1 MNNIY
6 FFSGPC
12 GVGKS
17 TLADAYAKY
26 LTNTGIRKQ
35 VYVIHGDD
43 FHQGFVEKDYKD
55 SFWKEGQAADQIVWT
70 EILKFNWECIIET
83 AGKVLTRGLDVVI
96 DYVVEEE
103 LPLLLKLAKE
113 HEAKL
118 YYVVLTASEDAIRQ
132 RIEERDDVEMLER
145 ALFLKKEL
153 EELPE
158 NQGHVFDNTG
168 KAVSEEIAELYEN
181 MESYLCCIEAADED
195 RAEKLEMAS
204 GNSSSEGYAEVSSD
218 NGPEDSRKEFRNDIS
233 IQDKTVYYQDDKLT
247 IRSMVAEDAKVYYD
261 TYMSYNWHPQMET
274 YENYYREQQ
283 NGERLVFVPEYEGK
297 VVGICTLVLHPTE
310 GPWGGQN
317 IPEIVDLCVFFHIHK
332 FGIGSKLLDVAE
344 AEAAKRSD
352 MVFLAVGCHSGYGAA
367 QRIYVKRGYIPDGSG
382 VWYQNKQ
389 LDQYAPCV
397 NDDDLLLFMSKEL
410 K

>member
-43 FHQGFVEKDYKD
+43 FHQGFVETDYKD

-113 HEAKL
+113 HAARL
-118 YYVVLTASEDAIRQ
+118 YYVVLTASEDAVRQ
-132 RIEERDDVEMLER
+132 RIEERGDVEMVER

-158 NQGHVFDNTG
+158 NQGHVFDNTE
-168 KAVSEEIAELYEN
+168 KSVAEEIIELSQN
-181 MESYLCCIEAADED
+181 MERYMCCIGDATDENQK
-195 RAEKLEMAS
+195 KLS
-204 GNSSSEGYAEVSSD
+204 
-218 NGPEDSRKEFRNDIS
+218 
-233 IQDKTVYYQDDKLT
+233 TVYYQDDKLT

-261 TYMSYNWHPQMET
+261 TYMSYDWHPQMET

-332 FGIGSKLLDVAE
+332 SGIGSKLLDVAE

-397 NDDDLLLFMSKEL
+397 NDDDLLLFMSKKL

>member
-1 MNNIY
+1 MSNIY
-6 FFSGPC
+6 FISGPC
-12 GVGKS
+12 GAGKS
-17 TLADAYAKY
+17 ALADAFAKH

-43 FHQGFVEKDYKD
+43 FHQGFVETDYKD
-55 SFWKEGQAADQIVWT
+55 SFWKDGLAADQIVWT
-70 EILKFNWECIIET
+70 EILKFNWECIIDT
-83 AGKVLTRGLDVVI
+83 AEKVLERGLDVVI

-113 HEAKL
+113 HKAKL
-118 YYVVLTASEDAIRQ
+118 YYIVLTASEDVIRQ
-132 RIEERDDVEMLER
+132 RIEERGDVEMVER

-158 NQGHVFDNTG
+158 NQGHVYDNTG
-168 KAVSEEIAELYEN
+168 KSVQDEIADLYEH
-181 MESYLCCIEAADED
+181 MESYLCCEDADSAGKAD
-195 RAEKLEMAS
+195 DS
-204 GNSSSEGYAEVSSD
+204 GEYSD
-218 NGPEDSRKEFRNDIS
+218 DDGRTI
-233 IQDKTVYYQDDKLT
+233 YYRDDKLT
-247 IRSMVAEDAKVYYD
+247 IRSMVPEDAKVYYD
-261 TYMSYNWHPQMET
+261 TYLSYDWHPQIET
-274 YENYYREQQ
+274 YENYYTEQQ

-297 VVGICTLVLHPTE
+297 VVGICTLVLHPSE
-310 GPWGGQN
+310 GPWGGKN
-317 IPEIVDLCVFFHIHK
+317 TPEIVDLCVFFHIHK
-332 FGIGSKLLDVAE
+332 SGIGSKLLDVAE

-352 MVFLAVGCHSGYGAA
+352 TVFLAVGCHSGYGAA

>member
-1 MNNIY
+1 MSNIY
-6 FFSGPC
+6 FISGPC

-26 LTNTGIRKQ
+26 LTNMGIRKQ

-43 FHQGFVEKDYKD
+43 FHQGFVETDYKD
-55 SFWKEGQAADQIVWT
+55 SFWKDGLAADLIVWE
-70 EILKFNWECIIET
+70 EILKFNWECIIDT
-83 AGKVLTRGLDVVI
+83 AEKVLDRGLDVVI

-113 HEAKL
+113 KDAKL
-118 YYVVLTASEDAIRQ
+118 YYLVLTASGETITE
-132 RIEERDDVEMLER
+132 RIGSRGDTEMVER
-145 ALFLKKEL
+145 ALFLKQKL
-153 EELPE
+153 ENLPE
-158 NQGHVFDNTG
+158 NQGHIFDNTG
-168 KAVSEEIAELYEN
+168 KSVQEEISEVCKD
-181 MESYLCCIEAADED
+181 MEKYLCDCDLSCVENKVEQADTHMED
-195 RAEKLEMAS
+195 ERKASCDERSETKDQVCGSGTDAEET
-204 GNSSSEGYAEVSSD
+204 
-218 NGPEDSRKEFRNDIS
+218 I
-233 IQDKTVYYQDDKLT
+233 YYRDDKLT
-247 IRSMVAEDAKVYYD
+247 IRSMRPEDAKVYYD
-261 TYMSYNWHPQMET
+261 TYLSYDWHPQIET
-274 YENYYREQQ
+274 YENYYKEQQ
-283 NGERLVFVPEYEGK
+283 KGERLVFVPEYEGK

-332 FGIGSKLLDVAE
+332 SGIGSRLLDVAE

-367 QRIYVKRGYIPDGSG
+367 QRIYVKRGFIPDGSG

-397 NDDDLLLFMSKEL
+397 NDDDLLLFMSKKL
-410 K
+410 G

>member
-1 MNNIY
+1 MGNIY
-6 FFSGPC
+6 FISGPC

-17 TLADAYAKY
+17 TLADAFAKH
-26 LTNTGIRKQ
+26 LTNTGVRKQ

-43 FHQGFVEKDYKD
+43 FHQGFVETDYKD
-55 SFWKEGQAADQIVWT
+55 SFWEKGQAADQIVWT

-83 AGKVLTRGLDVVI
+83 AGKVLDRGLDVVI

-118 YYVVLTASEDAIRQ
+118 YYVVLTASENVITQ
-132 RIEERDDVEMLER
+132 RIEERGDTEMVER

-158 NQGHVFDNTG
+158 NQGHIFDNTG
-168 KAVSEEIAELYEN
+168 KSVAEEIIELSEN
-181 MESYLCCIEAADED
+181 MESYLCCTADASDENQ
-195 RAEKLEMAS
+195 EKLSCVS
-204 GNSSSEGYAEVSSD
+204 GSEGYAEVPAD
-218 NGPEDSRKEFRNDIS
+218 NGPEDNRKEFCNDIS
-233 IQDKTVYYQDDKLT
+233 MQDKTVYYQDAKLT
-247 IRSMVAEDAKVYYD
+247 IRSMVPEDAKVYYD
-261 TYMSYNWHPQMET
+261 TYLSYDWHPQLET

-283 NGERLVFVPEYEGK
+283 NGERLVFVPEIEGR
-297 VVGICTLVLHPTE
+297 VVGICTLVLHPSE

-332 FGIGSKLLDVAE
+332 SGIGSKLLDVAE

-397 NDDDLLLFMSKEL
+397 NDDDLLLFMSKKL

>member
-1 MNNIY
+1 MGNIY
-6 FFSGPC
+6 FISGPC

-17 TLADAYAKY
+17 TLADAFAKH
-26 LTNTGIRKQ
+26 LTNTGVRKQ

-43 FHQGFVEKDYKD
+43 FHQGFVETDYKD
-55 SFWKEGQAADQIVWT
+55 SFWEKGQAADQIVWT

-83 AGKVLTRGLDVVI
+83 AGKVLDRGLDVVI

-118 YYVVLTASEDAIRQ
+118 YYVVLTASENVITQ
-132 RIEERDDVEMLER
+132 RIEERGDTEMVER

-158 NQGHVFDNTG
+158 NQGHIFDNTG
-168 KAVSEEIAELYEN
+168 KSVAEEIIELSEN
-181 MESYLCCIEAADED
+181 MESYLCRTDDASDENQ
-195 RAEKLEMAS
+195 EKLSCVS
-204 GNSSSEGYAEVSSD
+204 GSEGYAEVPAD
-218 NGPEDSRKEFRNDIS
+218 NGPEVNRKEFCNDIS
-233 IQDKTVYYQDDKLT
+233 MQDKTVYYQDAKLT
-247 IRSMVAEDAKVYYD
+247 IRSMVPEDARVYYD
-261 TYMSYNWHPQMET
+261 TYLSYDWHPQLET

-283 NGERLVFVPEYEGK
+283 NGERLVFVPEIEGR
-297 VVGICTLVLHPTE
+297 VVGICTLVLHPSE

-332 FGIGSKLLDVAE
+332 SGIGSKLLDVAE

-397 NDDDLLLFMSKEL
+397 NDDDLLLFMSKKL

>member
-17 TLADAYAKY
+17 TLADAYAKH

-43 FHQGFVEKDYKD
+43 FQQGFVETDYKD

-70 EILKFNWECIIET
+70 EILQFNWECIIET
-83 AGKVLTRGLDVVI
+83 AGKVLARGLDVVI

-103 LPLLLKLAKE
+103 MPLLLSLAKE
-113 HEAKL
+113 QAAKL
-118 YYVVLTASEDAIRQ
+118 YYVVLTASEDVIRQ
-132 RIEERDDVEMLER
+132 RIEERGDVEMVER
-145 ALFLKKEL
+145 AMFLKKEL

-158 NQGHVFDNTG
+158 NRGHVFDNTG
-168 KAVSEEIAELYEN
+168 KVVSEEVAELYEN
-181 MESYLCCIEAADED
+181 MESYLCCIEAADD
-195 RAEKLEMAS
+195 DSAEKLEMAS

-218 NGPEDSRKEFRNDIS
+218 NGPEDSGMEFRNDIS
-233 IQDKTVYYQDDKLT
+233 VQETTVYYRDDKLT
-247 IRSMVAEDAKVYYD
+247 IRSMVPEDAKVYYD
-261 TYMSYNWHPQMET
+261 TYLSYDWHPQMEI

-332 FGIGSKLLDVAE
+332 SGIGSKLLDVAE

-352 MVFLAVGCHSGYGAA
+352 TVFLAVGCHSGYGPA

-382 VWYQNKQ
+382 VWYQNRQ

>member
-12 GVGKS
+12 GAGKS

-43 FHQGFVEKDYKD
+43 FHQGFVETDYKD

-83 AGKVLTRGLDVVI
+83 AEKVLTRGLDVVI

-113 HEAKL
+113 HNARL
-118 YYVVLTASEDAIRQ
+118 YYVVLTASEDAITQ
-132 RIEERDDVEMLER
+132 RIEERGDVEMVER

-153 EELPE
+153 ENLPE

-168 KAVSEEIAELYEN
+168 KAVPEEIKELYEN
-181 MESYLCCIEAADED
+181 MERYLCCADAASDD
-195 RAEKLEMAS
+195 STEKQEKPS
-204 GNSSSEGYAEVSSD
+204 
-218 NGPEDSRKEFRNDIS
+218 RNDGRI
-233 IQDKTVYYQDDKLT
+233 IYYRDDKLT
-247 IRSMVAEDAKVYYD
+247 IRSMAAEDAKVYYD

-274 YENYYREQQ
+274 YENYYKEQQ
-283 NGERLVFVPEYEGK
+283 NGERLVFVSEFEGK
-297 VVGICTLVLHPTE
+297 VAGICTLVLHPTE

-317 IPEIVDLCVFFHIHK
+317 NPEIVDLCVFFHMHK
-332 FGIGSKLLDVAE
+332 SGIGSKLLDAAE

-352 MVFLAVGCHSGYGAA
+352 MVFLAVGCHSGYGPA

-382 VWYQNKQ
+382 VWYQNRQ
-389 LDQYAPCV
+389 LEQYAPCV
-397 NDDDLLLFMSKEL
+397 NDDDLLLFMSKKL
-410 K
+410 R

>member
-1 MNNIY
+1 MSNIY
-6 FFSGPC
+6 FISGPC

-17 TLADAYAKY
+17 TLADAYAKH

-35 VYVIHGDD
+35 LYVIHGDD
-43 FHQGFVEKDYKD
+43 FHQGFVETDYKD
-55 SFWKEGQAADQIVWT
+55 SFWKEGQAADLIVWT

-83 AGKVLTRGLDVVI
+83 AGKVLKRGLDVVI

-103 LPLLLKLAKE
+103 MPLLLKLAKE

-118 YYVVLTASEDAIRQ
+118 YYIVLTASEDSIRQ
-132 RIEERDDVEMLER
+132 RIEERGDVEMVGR

-158 NQGHVFDNTG
+158 NQGHIFDNTG
-168 KAVSEEIAELYEN
+168 KSVAEEIIELSEN
-181 MESYLCCIEAADED
+181 PERYLCATDDTAGED
-195 RAEKLEMAS
+195 QEKRS
-204 GNSSSEGYAEVSSD
+204 
-218 NGPEDSRKEFRNDIS
+218 
-233 IQDKTVYYQDDKLT
+233 TVYYHDEKLT
-247 IRSMVAEDAKVYYD
+247 IRSMIPEDAKVYYD
-261 TYMSYNWHPQMET
+261 TYLSYGWHPKMET

-332 FGIGSKLLDVAE
+332 SGIGSKLLDVAE

-352 MVFLAVGCHSGYGAA
+352 KVFLAVGCHSGYGPA

-382 VWYQNKQ
+382 VWYQNRK

>member
-43 FHQGFVEKDYKD
+43 FHQGFVETDYKD

-103 LPLLLKLAKE
+103 LPLLLKLAKD

-132 RIEERDDVEMLER
+132 RIEERGDVEMVER

-158 NQGHVFDNTG
+158 NHGHVFDNTG

-195 RAEKLEMAS
+195 T
-204 GNSSSEGYAEVSSD
+204 
-218 NGPEDSRKEFRNDIS
+218 
-233 IQDKTVYYQDDKLT
+233 TVYYQDDKLT

-274 YENYYREQQ
+274 YDNYFREQQ

-332 FGIGSKLLDVAE
+332 SGIGSKLLDVAE

-397 NDDDLLLFMSKEL
+397 NDDDLLLFMSKKL

>member
-1 MNNIY
+1 MRNIY
-6 FFSGPC
+6 CISGPC

-17 TLADAYAKY
+17 TLADAFAKH
-26 LTNTGIRKQ
+26 LTNSGKRKQ

-43 FHQGFVEKDYKD
+43 FHQGFVETDNKD
-55 SFWKEGQAADQIVWT
+55 SFWKEGQAADLIEWT
-70 EILKFNWECIIET
+70 EILKFNWECIIEI
-83 AGKVLTRGLDVVI
+83 AGKALVRDLDVVI

-113 HEAKL
+113 HKADL
-118 YYVVLTASEDAIRQ
+118 YYIVLTASEKVITQ
-132 RIEERDDVEMLER
+132 RIEKRGDIEMVER
-145 ALFLKKEL
+145 ALFLRKKL

-158 NQGHVFDNTG
+158 NRGHIFDTTG
-168 KAVSEEIAELYEN
+168 KSVTEVVAEFSEN
-181 MESYLCCIEAADED
+181 MESYLCCPDTASDDSSED
-195 RAEKLEMAS
+195 R
-204 GNSSSEGYAEVSSD
+204 GN
-218 NGPEDSRKEFRNDIS
+218 EFCLGIS
-233 IQDKTVYYQDDKLT
+233 APDKTIYYQDDKLT
-247 IRSMVAEDAKVYYD
+247 IRNMVPEDAKVYYD

-317 IPEIVDLCVFFHIHK
+317 IPEIVDLCVFFHVHK
-332 FGIGSKLLDVAE
+332 SGIGSKLLDVAE

-352 MVFLAVGCHSGYGAA
+352 MVFLAVGCHSGYGPA